1 MSERPSR
8 CSSCKGRSG
17 EKRWCVTVPERR
29 GRGAARARTWPPVV
43 HGQFRRKRSRQT
55 PVGAALGRLR
65 HLHVPGRRP
74 HLPGRGP
81 AAGHC
86 QPAGHRPAWG
96 PERQALP
103 TMTPAQVVP
112 FTSLRKS
119 PLRGVCQK
127 PGSGVIASEEGDI
140 LNGGEGKRPPQNHA
154 LSGVSCS
161 SYKRRNGD
169 SRRRTGSQSH
179 VLSPGPQL
187 PCLSA
192 SGWGLC
198 NTPVGRPRPRP
209 VSSDLGG
216 TARQLYFLKLPER
229 GRRQVRAPTPSRPGL
244 PREGARCVRGAT
256 PRPRCHADGSSA
268 EGCRLAARLP
278 KPLTKWLC
286 FLSPVS
292 G

>member
-29 GRGAARARTWPPVV
+29 GRGAARAWTWPPVV

-55 PVGAALGRLR
+55 PVGATLG
-65 HLHVPGRRP
+65 HLHMPDRRP

-103 TMTPAQVVP
+103 TMTPARVIP

-119 PLRGVCQK
+119 PLSGVCQK

-140 LNGGEGKRPPQNHA
+140 LNGGEGKCPPPKKPRTKWCELFLLQEK
-154 LSGVSCS
+154 
-161 SYKRRNGD
+161 KRRLTEEDWLPVTRPVPRSPIALLVSVRLGTLQHPGGQTAATASQFRPRGD
-169 SRRRTGSQSH
+169 SETA
-179 VLSPGPQL
+179 VL
-187 PCLSA
+187 
-192 SGWGLC
+192 
-198 NTPVGRPRPRP
+198 
-209 VSSDLGG
+209 
-216 TARQLYFLKLPER
+216 LK
-229 GRRQVRAPTPSRPGL
+229 AP
-244 PREGARCVRGAT
+244 
-256 PRPRCHADGSSA
+256 
-268 EGCRLAARLP
+268 
-278 KPLTKWLC
+278 
-286 FLSPVS
+286 
-292 G
+292 

>member
-1 MSERPSR
+1 MAGLGCKAPPPQTPALAARAGRGRGRGRQDRAGSSPYFCLFSSLRKLGGRGEVSERPSR

-29 GRGAARARTWPPVV
+29 GRGAARAWTWPPVA

-103 TMTPAQVVP
+103 TMTPARVVP

-140 LNGGEGKRPPQNHA
+140 LNGGEGKRPPQKKTTH
-154 LSGVSCS
+154 
-161 SYKRRNGD
+161 
-169 SRRRTGSQSH
+169 
-179 VLSPGPQL
+179 
-187 PCLSA
+187 
-192 SGWGLC
+192 
-198 NTPVGRPRPRP
+198 
-209 VSSDLGG
+209 
-216 TARQLYFLKLPER
+216 
-229 GRRQVRAPTPSRPGL
+229 
-244 PREGARCVRGAT
+244 
-256 PRPRCHADGSSA
+256 
-268 EGCRLAARLP
+268 
-278 KPLTKWLC
+278 
-286 FLSPVS
+286 
-292 G
+292 

>member
-1 MSERPSR
+1 MV
-8 CSSCKGRSG
+8 CDG
-17 EKRWCVTVPERR
+17 PERR
-29 GRGAARARTWPPVV
+29 GRAPRGRGRGLRWCTGNSDGSAAD
-43 HGQFRRKRSRQT
+43 
-55 PVGAALGRLR
+55 R
-65 HLHVPGRRP
+65 HLWEPLWADFGTCSCPDRRP
-74 HLPGRGP
+74 HLPERGP

-103 TMTPAQVVP
+103 TMTPARVIP

-119 PLRGVCQK
+119 PLSGVCQK

-229 GRRQVRAPTPSRPGL
+229 GWRRVRAPTPSRPGL